1 MADLLIRNA
10 YVVTMNASRQIY
22 ADGAVA
28 IEGNRIV
35 AVGPTAELAARYK
48 AVHTIDGRD
57 MIAMPGLV
65 DGHQH
70 PNQYLSNGLGDDVDI
85 MTLLYKRLYPYESVL
100 TPEEAYLSAMGG
112 YIEAIKSGTTCFND
126 PGGHNEHSLAQ
137 AAVDSGIRGIINRST
152 RDIYDDLAPVPDRQ
166 KEDTD
171 TNLRRGEELVKRWHG
186 AAGGRLRAWFGL
198 RYIYNISDAL
208 AVGIRDLAA
217 KHKVGIHAH
226 VAAVKGENEEIQR
239 IFGKR
244 SLMRY
249 YDLGLFNPNLYT
261 VHMGWPNED
270 EVKLLARHDVKV
282 AHCPGA
288 SMLGAYGVIQNR
300 MMPKMAAAGVCISLG
315 TDSAT
320 ASGNLDM
327 VRVMYLAAC
336 AHKDA
341 YADATLWGAYKALEM
356 ATIDGARACLWDDE
370 IGSLAPGKK
379 ADVIL
384 VDMRGHEFKFHPGRQ
399 PVQALVYSATG
410 RSVHTSIID
419 GRVVMKDRVVQTID
433 EEQLKRDL
441 AAASKAWRARIDLD
455 VPVPWPVN

>member
-1 MADLLIRNA
+1 MADILIKNA
-10 YVVTMNASRQIY
+10 YVATMNTSRQIY
-22 ADGAVA
+22 ADGAIA

-35 AVGPTAELAARYK
+35 AVGKTADIAARHK
-48 AVHTIDGRD
+48 AVHTIDGSD
-57 MIAMPGLV
+57 MMALPGLV

-100 TPEEAYLSAMGG
+100 TPEEAYLSALGG
-112 YIEAIKSGTTCFND
+112 YIEAIKGGTTCFND
-126 PGGHNEHSLAQ
+126 PGGHNEGMLAQ
-137 AAVDSGIRGIINRST
+137 AAVDAGIRGIINRST
-152 RDIYDDLAPVPDRQ
+152 RDIYDELAPVPDSQ
-166 KEDTD
+166 KENTE
-171 TNLRRGEELVKRWHG
+171 TNLRRGEEHVKKWHG
-186 AAGGRLRAWFGL
+186 AANGRLRAWFGL
-198 RYIYNISDAL
+198 RYIYNISDKL

-217 KHKVGIHAH
+217 KYKVGIHAH
-226 VAAVKGENEEIQR
+226 VAAVKGENEAIEK

-249 YDLGLFNPNLYT
+249 HDLGLFGPNLYT
-261 VHMGWPNED
+261 VHMGWPDEA
-270 EVKLLARHDVKV
+270 EVKLLAKHDVKV

-370 IGSLAPGKK
+370 IGSLEPGKK
-379 ADVIL
+379 ADLTL
-384 VDMRGHEFKFHPGRQ
+384 VDMRGHEFKFHPGRH

-419 GRVVMKDRVVQTID
+419 GRIVMKNRVVLTVD
-433 EEQLKRDL
+433 EEQLKRQL
-441 AAASKAWRARIDLD
+441 AAANAAWRRRLNLD
-455 VPVPWPVN
+455 IPVPWPVG